1 MQNKQQLIVKALT
14 PGELADLYEI
24 TTKTLKSMV
33 DKHIDKV
40 GKRGSKYFTSL
51 QVKKNYDYLGVPKGV
66 YKSDEW

>member
-1 MQNKQQLIVKALT
+1 MQNEQQLIIKALT

-33 DKHIDKV
+33 DMHKEKI

-51 QVKKNYDYLGVPKGV
+51 QVKKIYDCLGVPKGV